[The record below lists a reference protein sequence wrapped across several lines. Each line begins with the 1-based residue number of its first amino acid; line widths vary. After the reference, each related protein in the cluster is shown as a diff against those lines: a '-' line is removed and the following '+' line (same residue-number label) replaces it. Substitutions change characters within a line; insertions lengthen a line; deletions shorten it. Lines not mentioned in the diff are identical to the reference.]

1 MSHMLPRWARILQL
15 LHKIEL
21 KSKEV
26 KFHSVNVHIHK
37 FFHIVSGFFTLRRST
52 TAVLKTYASTKHEMN
67 NLILSLCVCVCV

>member
-15 LHKIEL
+15 LHKIEP

-37 FFHIVSGFFTLRRST
+37 FFHILSGFSYITE
-52 TAVLKTYASTKHEMN
+52 KHY
-67 NLILSLCVCVCV
+67 CCA